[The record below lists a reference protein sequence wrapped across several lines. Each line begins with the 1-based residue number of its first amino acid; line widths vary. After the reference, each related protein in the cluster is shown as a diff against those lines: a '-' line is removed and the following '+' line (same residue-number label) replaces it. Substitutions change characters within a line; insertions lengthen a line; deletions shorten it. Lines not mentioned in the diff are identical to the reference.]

1 MEPRF
6 YLQRVP
12 EGKVAK
18 NRIHLDICSSDSTP
32 AGFSQA
38 VSIPVHLRSG
48 HDRDDQS
55 RSDTGGHRIE
65 PGHLPAREQPGNLSP
80 ASSGPKPAAITN
92 YFLMSSLD
100 DDLTWTRLSMAAP
113 PAGHRGPRAAIT
125 DDSGPARAGKTQV
138 ALWRGRGT
146 VSEAVGPALIAISD
160 TGERVDR

>member
-1 MEPRF
+1 VAACRDPHGVEPRF

-55 RSDTGGHRIE
+55 
-65 PGHLPAREQPGNLSP
+65 
-80 ASSGPKPAAITN
+80 AAI
-92 YFLMSSLD
+92 
-100 DDLTWTRLSMAAP
+100 
-113 PAGHRGPRAAIT
+113 PAGTELSLGIFQLANSLETSARPRQAPNPHPSRIT
-125 DDSGPARAGKTQV
+125 F
-138 ALWRGRGT
+138 
-146 VSEAVGPALIAISD
+146 
-160 TGERVDR
+160 